1 MLLNI
6 AHSYKLIK
14 RIYIQNNFLT
24 YTVSEILPDTAH
36 YFLLPSPEFCRLA
49 KNSRI
54 LAVKLLFFL
63 PKEDICF
70 IEALRSRL
78 VLVRSKLVSL
88 RDGYDL
94 LGRGF
99 VSHGRHF
106 VSHGRHFVSH
116 GRHFVSHGRH
126 FVSLGRG
133 FVGENVPF
141 KKK

>member
-1 MLLNI
+1 MRYY
-6 AHSYKLIK
+6 H
-14 RIYIQNNFLT
+14 
-24 YTVSEILPDTAH
+24 TAH

-54 LAVKLLFFL
+54 LAVKLFFFL
-63 PKEDICF
+63 LKEDICF

-116 GRHFVSHGRH
+116 GWHFVSHGRH

-141 KKK
+141 NKNEPASQRFSAL

>member
-6 AHSYKLIK
+6 AHSYKLIR

-24 YTVSEILPDTAH
+24 YTVSDTLPDTAN
-36 YFLLPSPEFCRLA
+36 YLLLPSSEFCRPA
-49 KNSRI
+49 KIFRI
-54 LAVKLLFFL
+54 LAVKLFFFL

-88 RDGYDL
+88 RDSYDL

-106 VSHGRHFVSH
+106 VSP
-116 GRHFVSHGRH
+116 
-126 FVSLGRG
+126 GRG